1 MEVFQNL
8 INRGLKR
15 VLMFISD
22 DFSGMTEAINTLFP
36 LSDIQKCIVHL
47 NRNLYKNMH
56 KEKRR
61 QTYD

>member
-22 DFSGMTEAINTLFP
+22 DFSGISEAINTLFP
-36 LSDIQKCIVHL
+36 LSDIQKQENIFIPLILL
-47 NRNLYKNMH
+47 NQYTQVSRK
-56 KEKRR
+56 
-61 QTYD
+61 